1 MRAAQRM
8 AVLFGTAGAVIV
20 LASFLLVWGFA
31 SVRAALTG
39 VDWWAPF
46 LLPLA
51 ALACIPIHESL
62 HYLGFRMAGA
72 PGEQIRFGVDSQVG
86 FFCGC
91 TAPLRLRGYLVA
103 IVLPVVV
110 LGVCSWLYAMVT
122 GRLSWAAFSA
132 TQVILAGG
140 DLIALR
146 FALRQAGNPWVKD
159 VENGIGFDVLS
170 DIL

>member
-1 MRAAQRM
+1 M
-8 AVLFGTAGAVIV
+8 AVLLGTAGAVIV
-20 LASFLLVWGFA
+20 LASFLLAWGFA

-39 VDWWAPF
+39 VDWYWWAPF

-72 PGEQIRFGVDSQVG
+72 PGDQIRFGVDSQVG

-132 TQVILAGG
+132 TQVMLAGG
-140 DLIALR
+140 DLVALR
-146 FALRQAGNPWVKD
+146 FALRHAGNPWVKD
-159 VENGIGFDVLS
+159 AEDGIGFQVVS
-170 DIL
+170 DIS